1 MCTESFLCAGED
13 EIMALRKIITTENP
27 ILRQKAK
34 KIHRFDPS
42 LQKLVDDM
50 FETMHAAH
58 GVGLAAPQI
67 AQSIRVFVA
76 EYEDEDRHYKVAL
89 FNPEIIKAEGEAR
102 GTEGCLSI
110 PGYVGENIR
119 RATKILVKG
128 QDVRGKQIRVPAEGW
143 FARILQHE
151 IDHLDGVLFLDRL
164 DSPDDLHEVSEEE
177 EEAAS

>member
-1 MCTESFLCAGED
+1 
-13 EIMALRKIITTENP
+13 MAIRKIITTENP

-50 FETMHAAH
+50 FETMHTAG
-58 GVGLAAPQI
+58 GVGLAGPQI

-76 EYEDEDRHYKVAL
+76 EYEDHKIAV
-89 FNPEIIKAEGEAR
+89 FNPEIVKAEGEEI
-102 GTEGCLSI
+102 GPEGCLSI

-119 RATKILVKG
+119 RAGKVLVKG
-128 QDVRGKQIRVPAEGW
+128 QDVRGKPIRVPAEGW

-151 IDHLDGVLFLDRL
+151 IDHLDGVLFIDRL
-164 DSPDDLHEVSEEE
+164 DRPEDLREVTEEEIAEEE
-177 EEAAS
+177 ETAVIE

>member
-1 MCTESFLCAGED
+1 
-13 EIMALRKIITTENP
+13 MALRKIITSENP

-34 KIHRFDPS
+34 KVHRFEPS

-50 FETMHAAH
+50 FETMHASN

-76 EYEDEDRHYKVAL
+76 EYEGQKVAM
-89 FNPEIIKAEGEAR
+89 FNPEIIKAEGEER
-102 GTEGCLSI
+102 GPEGCLSI

-119 RATKILVKG
+119 RATNVVVKG
-128 QDVRGKQIRVPAEGW
+128 LDVRGKPIRVNAEGW

-151 IDHLDGVLFLDRL
+151 IDHLDGILFLDRL
-164 DSPDDLHEVSEEE
+164 DSPDDLREVREEDLVEEEE
-177 EEAAS
+177 EEATV

>member
-1 MCTESFLCAGED
+1 VSGYEKEMT
-13 EIMALRKIITTENP
+13 IRKIITTENP

-50 FETMHAAH
+50 FETMHVAN

-76 EYEDEDRHYKVAL
+76 EFEDRRVVI
-89 FNPEIIKAEGEAR
+89 FNPEIIKAEGEEL

-119 RATKILVKG
+119 RATKVVVKG
-128 QDVRGKQIRVPAEGW
+128 QDVRGKNIRVTAEGW
-143 FARILQHE
+143 LARILQHE
-151 IDHLDGVLFLDRL
+151 IDHLDGILFTDRL
-164 DSPDDLHEVSEEE
+164 DRPEDLREVSEDDYEE
-177 EEAAS
+177 EPALVE